1 MTTTQLPNSS
11 GPDAPGRSNGD
22 NGSPHP
28 YTGIV
33 VNHTHWDRE
42 WYMPFQRYRVLLVD
56 VVDMVLDTLA
66 SNPGFEGFMLD
77 GQTVV
82 VEDYLEVRP
91 ERREELEGHIRGGR
105 VSVGP
110 WYVLPDEFLPSPE
123 SLIRN
128 LLLGRKQMRELGAP
142 AARVGYLPDTFGH
155 PSQLPQIIARF
166 DLDSTVVFRG
176 VQYDRSE
183 FLWEAPDGTRLLTV
197 YLPGGYYNAMELAR
211 APRFWLEQRMAPMI
225 EQATRFA
232 TTRNVL
238 IMNGCDHFLPQPATQ
253 EALEEANRRQG
264 IVNLRQGSLEEYVGL
279 VMEARPELEVK
290 SGEWRHNRPSRITPG
305 VLSARMYLKQ
315 ADFRASTLLERGAEP
330 LQALAALFGGKH
342 DTGLM
347 GTAWRY
353 LLQNH
358 PHDSICGCSIDAV
371 HRDCEARFRWAEE
384 IAGDLVERGA
394 AALSKRVDPPSGPG
408 LVVFNTLARP
418 RTELAHMRLHFLE
431 PGTGFYLT
439 DAAGERI
446 PHQEA
451 SRRPMKVEWD
461 PQRESFFCSGR
472 IYPATVVSAV
482 DKDAIGGR
490 WQRWIGEEVEVL
502 FPARLPAGGYTT
514 VSVVSQQA
522 EPENG
527 ADKAPADPERSPG
540 VGVGA
545 NWLENELVRVE
556 VAENGS
562 FTLADKRTGER
573 YGPLNVFRS
582 EADRGDEY
590 SFCPAEADEPVDSL
604 GCTASVTAVE
614 QGPLRATLE
623 VSLAMQVP
631 AGLTEDRTRRVG
643 EHVTVPIRSRI
654 SLSAG
659 QRRVEVRTEVENTA
673 RDHRLRATFMTG
685 VHTGVADAQ
694 GQFAVMRRHVDLPA
708 EERARVPE
716 FDEEQEVSY
725 HPQRAFVDV
734 SDARRGLAVLNR
746 GLPEYEATPS
756 DEGVW
761 LGVTLLRCVGWLSR
775 DDLSTRYKHAGP
787 PLETPEAQCIG
798 KYAFEYA
805 VVAHGGD
812 WLQGGIA
819 AEAESYVSPI
829 FSAPVQGRASMQQ
842 AGVLVEAD
850 DAADAVGES
859 GEVSADEESATR
871 MIEDAPALVIAG
883 PVGRKAAGQLPSEA
897 SFYSIAPSELLF
909 SACKRS
915 EEGDALILRVYNTA
929 PYPVEGTLALG
940 IRGTVRLANLA
951 EREVSEPLVPR
962 DAGGADA
969 SVYSFAANKHEIVTL
984 SIRSEDQP

>member
-1 MTTTQLPNSS
+1 MTTTQLPHSLE
-11 GPDAPGRSNGD
+11 PGASQVAASNGD
-22 NGSPHP
+22 SPP
-28 YTGIV
+28 QYTGIV

-66 SNPGFEGFMLD
+66 TNPGFEGFMLD

-91 ERREELEGHIRGGR
+91 DRREELERHIRNGR
-105 VSVGP
+105 ISVGP

-128 LLLGRKQMRELGAP
+128 LLLGREQMRQLGAP
-142 AARVGYLPDTFGH
+142 PGLVGYLPDTFGH
-155 PSQLPQIIARF
+155 PSQLPQILARF
-166 DLDSTVVFRG
+166 DLNSTVVFRG

-183 FLWEAPDGTRLLTV
+183 FIWEAPDGTQLLTV

-211 APRFWLEQRMAPMI
+211 APRFWLEERMAPMI

-238 IMNGCDHFLPQPATQ
+238 LMNGCDHFLPQPATQ
-253 EALEEANRRQG
+253 DIIEEANRRQQT
-264 IVNLRQGSLEEYVGL
+264 VRLRQGTLEEYVAL
-279 VMEARPELEVK
+279 VMEAEPELEVK

-330 LQALAALFGGKH
+330 LQAMSWLFGGKH

-347 GTAWRY
+347 STAWRY
-353 LLQNH
+353 VLQNH

-394 AALSKRVDPPSGPG
+394 AALSRRVAAPHGPG

-418 RTELAHMRLHFLE
+418 RTATAHMRLHFLE
-431 PGTGFYLT
+431 PGTKFYLT
-439 DAAGERI
+439 DAAGSRI
-446 PHQEA
+446 PHQEV

-472 IYPATVVSAV
+472 VYPATVVTAV
-482 DKDAIGGR
+482 DRNAIGGR
-490 WQRWIGEEVEVL
+490 WQRWVGEEVEVL
-502 FPARLPAGGYTT
+502 FPANLPAGGYTT
-514 VSVVSQQA
+514 VRVLPQ
-522 EPENG
+522 EDG
-527 ADKAPADPERSPG
+527 ALDDAGNTSTSPG
-540 VGVGA
+540 VTSGP
-545 NWLENELVRVE
+545 NWLENDLVRVE

-562 FTLADKRTGER
+562 FTLTDRETGET
-573 YGPLNVFRS
+573 YGPLNVFLS

-604 GCTASVTAVE
+604 GCTASIALVE
-614 QGPLRATLE
+614 EGPLRATLE
-623 VSLAMQVP
+623 VNLSMRLP
-631 AGLTEDRTRRVG
+631 AALTADRTRRVDDRV
-643 EHVTVPIRSRI
+643 EVPIRSRV
-654 SLSAG
+654 SLTAG
-659 QRRVEVRTEVENTA
+659 ERRVEVCTDVENTA

-685 VHTGVADAQ
+685 VRTEHADAQ
-694 GQFAVMRRHVDLPA
+694 GQFHVMRRPVGLPE
-708 EERARVPE
+708 EERARVPR

-734 SDARRGLAVLNR
+734 SDERRGFALLNQ
-746 GLPEYEATPS
+746 GLPEYEAVPS

-775 DDLSTRYKHAGP
+775 EDLSTRYKHAGP
-787 PLETPEAQCIG
+787 PLETPEAQCLG
-798 KYAFEYA
+798 RYTFEYA
-805 VVAHGGD
+805 VVTHSGD
-812 WLQGGIA
+812 WLQGGIPS
-819 AEAESYVSPI
+819 EAESYVSPI
-829 FSAPVQGRASMQQ
+829 FSAPVQAKGPGGRQM
-842 AGVLVEAD
+842 GVLVVAD
-850 DAADAVGES
+850 NAVDAVGES
-859 GEVSADEESATR
+859 GEVTPDDGSTTQLIEE
-871 MIEDAPALVIAG
+871 APALSIPN
-883 PVGRKAAGQLPSEA
+883 PVSSNAVAQWPLET
-897 SFYSIAPSELLF
+897 SFYSLSPAELLF

-915 EEGDALILRVYNTA
+915 EDGKSLILRVYNTA
-929 PYPVEGTLALG
+929 PYPVDATLQLAVP
-940 IRGTVRLANLA
+940 GTVRLANLA
-951 EREVSEPLVPR
+951 EREVSDPLVPWE
-962 DAGGADA
+962 GA
-969 SVYSFAANKHEIVTL
+969 SSGSRTFRFAANQYEILTL
-984 SIRSEDQP
+984 SIRSEQQP

>member
-1 MTTTQLPNSS
+1 MTTTQLPNS
-11 GPDAPGRSNGD
+11 PEPQAPGETAGH
-22 NGSPHP
+22 GSPQQP

-66 SNPGFEGFMLD
+66 TNPGFEGFMLD

-91 ERREELEGHIRGGR
+91 ERREELERRIRGGR
-105 VSVGP
+105 ISVGP

-123 SLIRN
+123 SLVRN

-166 DLDSTVVFRG
+166 DLDGIVVFRG

-183 FLWEAPDGTRLLTV
+183 FIWEAPDGTRLLTV

-211 APRFWLEQRMAPMI
+211 APQFWLEERMAPMI

-253 EALEEANRRQG
+253 QVLDEANRRQG
-264 IVNLRQGSLEEYVGL
+264 TVRLRQGTLEEYVAL

-305 VLSARMYLKQ
+305 VLSSRMYLKQ
-315 ADFRASTLLERGAEP
+315 ADFDASTLLERGAEP
-330 LQALAALFGGKH
+330 LQALAWLHGGKH

-347 GTAWRY
+347 STAWRY

-394 AALSKRVDPPSGPG
+394 ATLSKRVTAPFGPG
-408 LVVFNTLARP
+408 LVVYNTLARP
-418 RTELAHMRLHFLE
+418 RTEVAHMRLHFLE
-431 PGTGFYLT
+431 PGTNFYLT
-439 DAAGERI
+439 DGTGERI
-446 PHQEA
+446 PHQEV

-472 IYPATVVSAV
+472 VYPATVVTAV
-482 DKDAIGGR
+482 DMKGIGGR
-490 WQRWIGEEVEVL
+490 WQRWVGEEVEVL
-502 FPARLPAGGYTT
+502 FPVGLPAGGYS
-514 VSVVSQQA
+514 SVHVVPQQ
-522 EPENG
+522 
-527 ADKAPADPERSPG
+527 DAPASGMGQTQVSRG
-540 VGVGA
+540 VQSGA
-545 NWLENELVRVE
+545 NWLENDLARVE
-556 VAENGS
+556 VAENGA
-562 FTLADKRTGER
+562 FTLTDKQSGEK
-573 YGPLNVFRS
+573 YGPLNVFLS

-604 GCTASVTAVE
+604 ACAASITLVE
-614 QGPLRATLE
+614 DGPLRA
-623 VSLAMQVP
+623 SLDVDLTMQLP
-631 AGLTEDRTRRVG
+631 AALASDRTRRVD
-643 EHVTVPIRSRI
+643 ERVEVPIRSRI
-654 SLSAG
+654 SLAAG
-659 QRRVEVRTEVENTA
+659 QRRVEVRTQVENTA

-685 VHTGVADAQ
+685 VRTNVADAQ
-694 GQFAVMRRHVDLPA
+694 GQFHVMRRPVDLPA
-708 EERARVPE
+708 EERARAPE

-734 SDARRGLAVLNR
+734 SDERRGFALLNR
-746 GLPEYEATPS
+746 GLPEYEAVPS
-756 DEGVW
+756 DEGIW

-787 PLETPEAQCIG
+787 PLETPEAQCLG
-798 KYAFEYA
+798 RYEFEYA
-805 VVAHGGD
+805 VVAHTSD
-812 WLQGGIA
+812 WLEGGIPV
-819 AEAESYVSPI
+819 EAESYVSPV
-829 FSAPVQGRASMQQ
+829 FSAPAHDIASRGQE
-842 AGVLVEAD
+842 AGVLVVAD
-850 DAADAVGES
+850 EAADAVGES
-859 GEVSADEESATR
+859 GEVTSDDDSATQL
-871 MIEDAPALVIAG
+871 IENAPSLSIPGLA
-883 PVGRKAAGQLPSEA
+883 RDQAAPQLPAET
-897 SFYSIAPSELLF
+897 SFYRITPSELLF

-915 EEGDALILRVYNTA
+915 EDGDALILRVYNTA
-929 PYPVEGTLALG
+929 PYGVEGALE
-940 IRGTVRLANLA
+940 IAVPGTVRLANLA
-951 EREVSEPLVPR
+951 EREVTEPLVPESGDTPGTR
-962 DAGGADA
+962 K
-969 SVYSFAANKHEIVTL
+969 YRFAAQQHEIITF
-984 SIRSEDQP
+984 SIRSENQP

>member
-1 MTTTQLPNSS
+1 MTTTQLPNSTVPHPHS
-11 GPDAPGRSNGD
+11 QGTGD
-22 NGSPHP
+22 DSATHP

-66 SNPGFEGFMLD
+66 TNPGFEGFMLD

-105 VSVGP
+105 ISVGP

-142 AARVGYLPDTFGH
+142 PARVGYLPDTFGH
-155 PSQLPQIIARF
+155 PSQLPQIIGRF
-166 DLDSTVVFRG
+166 DLNSTVVFRG

-211 APRFWLEQRMAPMI
+211 APRFWLEERMAPMI

-253 EALEEANRRQG
+253 EVLDEANRRQG
-264 IVNLRQGSLEEYVGL
+264 TIKLRQGSLEEYVGL

-330 LQALAALFGGKH
+330 LQALASLLGGKH

-371 HRDCEARFRWAEE
+371 HQDCEARFRWAEE

-394 AALSKRVDPPSGPG
+394 SALSKRVGAPSGPG
-408 LVVFNTLARP
+408 LAVFNTLARP

-461 PQRESFFCSGR
+461 PQRESFYCSGR

-482 DKDAIGGR
+482 DRAAIGGR
-490 WQRWIGEEVEVL
+490 WQRWVGEEVEVL
-502 FPARLPAGGYTT
+502 FPANLPAGGYTT
-514 VSVVSQQA
+514 VSVVPQQGG
-522 EPENG
+522 PTNG
-527 ADKAPADPERSPG
+527 AGEAPASQTHTPG
-540 VGVGA
+540 VTSGA

-556 VAENGS
+556 VADNGS
-562 FTLADKRTGER
+562 FTLTDKRSGER

-590 SFCPAEADEPVDSL
+590 SFCPAEDDELVDSL
-604 GCTASVTAVE
+604 GCTASIGMVE
-614 QGPLRATLE
+614 AGPLRATIE
-623 VSLAMQVP
+623 VSLAMHVP
-631 AGLTEDRTRRVG
+631 AALAEDRTRRVD
-643 EHVTVPIRSRI
+643 ERVALPIRSRI

-659 QRRVEVRTEVENTA
+659 QRRVEVSTEMENTT

-685 VHTGVADAQ
+685 VQTDVADAQ
-694 GQFAVMRRHVDLPA
+694 GQFEVMRRPVDLPA

-734 SDARRGLAVLNR
+734 SDGGRGLAVLNR
-746 GLPEYEATPS
+746 GLPEYEATPAG
-756 DEGVW
+756 EGVW

-787 PLETPEAQCIG
+787 PLETPEAQCLG

-805 VVAHGGD
+805 VVAHSGD
-812 WLQGGIA
+812 WLQGGIPA
-819 AEAESYVSPI
+819 DAESYVSPI
-829 FSAPVQGRASMQQ
+829 FSAPVQGKAPMQQ
-842 AGVLVEAD
+842 VGVLVEAD
-850 DAADAVGES
+850 DATDAVGES
-859 GEVSADEESATR
+859 GEVGADEHSATR
-871 MIEDAPALVIAG
+871 MIEDTSALVSPGA
-883 PVGRKAAGQLPSEA
+883 VDSNAARQLPPEA

-915 EEGDALILRVYNTA
+915 EEGDALILRVCNTA
-929 PYPVEGTLALG
+929 PYPVEGTLELG
-940 IRGTVRLANLA
+940 IPGIVRLANLA
-951 EREVSEPLVPR
+951 ERELPEPLVPG
-962 DAGGADA
+962 AGGSARA
-969 SVYSFAANKHEIVTL
+969 SVYHFAANKHEIVTL
-984 SIRSEDQP
+984 SIRSENQP